1 MLWNWQLKEWP
12 KFHYDTACIAEQE
25 RQFLLG
31 LGSATAFLKTI
42 EESEYYLSI
51 GLMR

>member
-31 LGSATAFLKTI
+31 LGSATTFLKTI
-42 EESEYYLSI
+42 EESEY
-51 GLMR
+51 